1 MADRF
6 DMIMNKITYGR
17 RFVIKLPTANDFI
30 YYFKEVVSL
39 L

>member
-6 DMIMNKITYGR
+6 DIIMNKITDGR
-17 RFVIKLPTANDFI
+17 RFVIKLPTTNDFI
-30 YYFKEVVSL
+30 YYFKVVVSL